1 MRPVI
6 RNANICKKN
15 MLTICDIPIRARTM
29 DPSFAQRNLTITQIH
44 QSRVG
49 GEIPSLIAKVTVNKV
64 SIFNGIW
71 YFVPV
76 DVHFHYECGYNVD
89 SHEVHEV
96 ESNEFEPNWRLDRH
110 SVPKW
115 SCPETSGAPG
125 ASEPNSGDSSR
136 IEMSTSVEKV

>member
-6 RNANICKKN
+6 RNANICMKN

-76 DVHFHYECGYNVD
+76 DVHFHYECGYMWTVTKCTK
-89 SHEVHEV
+89 
-96 ESNEFEPNWRLDRH
+96 WR
-110 SVPKW
+110 V
-115 SCPETSGAPG
+115 T
-125 ASEPNSGDSSR
+125 NSSR
-136 IEMSTSVEKV
+136 IGAWTDIPYRSGHVPKRPARPAPQNRIVAIHRG